1 MKRISLFLAV
11 SAFAVLNAQSMAQA
25 AAASAGSPSTKLN
38 MSEKIFDPNRD
49 AAKDIAEAIKTAK
62 KQNKRILLDVGGNWC
77 SWCHKLDN
85 LFKSDKTVGDALK
98 KKYIIVKVNFS
109 QENENKTV
117 LANYPKITGYPHIF
131 VLEKDGKLL
140 HSQDTGLLE
149 TGDHH
154 DPAKVMEFLNKW
166 SVK

>member
-1 MKRISLFLAV
+1 MKRLALLVAISAIAV
-11 SAFAVLNAQSMAQA
+11 QGFALG
-25 AAASAGSPSTKLN
+25 AASTGAPAQKLN
-38 MSEKIFDPNRD
+38 MSEKIFDPARD
-49 AAKDIAEAIKTAK
+49 SAKDITEAVKTAK

-77 SWCHKLDN
+77 SWCHKLDT
-85 LFKSDKTVGDALK
+85 LFKTNKEIGDMLK
-98 KKYIIVKVNFS
+98 KKYIVVKVNFS

-117 LANYPKITGYPHIF
+117 LANYPKISGYPHIF

-154 DPAKVMEFLNKW
+154 DPAKVMEFLKKW
-166 SVK
+166 AI